1 MPKDNC
7 QMSYDNFSI
16 LIAEDDAVTRML
28 LKKTLIKEGHEVVS
42 VENGQKAFDLFK
54 ESFFP
59 IVLTDWMMPE
69 MDGLE
74 LCRAIRQEENPGY
87 VFIVL
92 LTAQDS
98 QDDIITG
105 LEAGADDYLTKP
117 FNRAELIA
125 RLNTGRRFLVQERA
139 LRRANE
145 EIRILSITDPLTG
158 CSNRG
163 CLNTRLPQEI
173 QRAGRYKRPL
183 SIVMCDIDH
192 FKKINDIYGHQAGDL
207 VLKEFSKRLQDSIRD
222 NVDMLARY
230 GGEEFLVTLPETGMS
245 GALHMA
251 ERLRKVISEKKYDIG
266 TKKIKITASFGVAGF
281 DSDNASGEI
290 SFDILIRHADN
301 YLYQAKNEGRDRVVG
316 GPLSA

>member
-1 MPKDNC
+1 MIN
-7 QMSYDNFSI
+7 DNFPI

-28 LKKTLIKEGHEVVS
+28 LGKTLIKAGHEVVS
-42 VENGQKAFDLFK
+42 VENGQKAFDLLK

-74 LCRAIRQEENPGY
+74 LCRAIRQKENPGY

-92 LTAQDS
+92 LTAKDS
-98 QDDIITG
+98 QDDLIAG
-105 LEAGADDYLTKP
+105 LEAGADEYLTKP
-117 FNRAELIA
+117 FNKAELIA
-125 RLNTGRRFLVQERA
+125 RLNTGRRFLEQERA
-139 LRRANE
+139 LRQANE

-173 QRAGRYKRPL
+173 QRAGRYNRPL

-192 FKKINDIYGHQAGDL
+192 FKKVNDTHGHQAGDL
-207 VLKEFSKRLQDSIRD
+207 VLIEFSKRINDSIRYE
-222 NVDMLARY
+222 VDLLARY
-230 GGEEFLVTLPETGMS
+230 GGEEFLVTLPETDLD
-245 GALHMA
+245 GALHLS
-251 ERLRKVISEKKYDIG
+251 ERLRRVISEKKFDIG

-281 DSDNASGEI
+281 DSGNAGDEI
-290 SFDILIRHADN
+290 SFDTLINHADK
-301 YLYQAKNEGRDRVVG
+301 YLYKAKNEGRNRVAG
-316 GPLSA
+316 GELSA

>member
-1 MPKDNC
+1 MTN
-7 QMSYDNFSI
+7 DNFPI

-28 LKKTLIKEGHEVVS
+28 LEKTLIKAEHEVVS
-42 VENGQKAFDLFK
+42 VENGRKAFDLFK

-74 LCRAIRQEENPGY
+74 LCRAIRQKKNPGY

-105 LEAGADDYLTKP
+105 LEAGADEYLTKP

-125 RLNTGRRFLVQERA
+125 RLNTGRRFLEQEKA
-139 LRRANE
+139 LRQANE

-173 QRAGRYKRPL
+173 QRAGRYNRPL

-192 FKKINDIYGHQAGDL
+192 FKKVNDKYGHQAGDL
-207 VLKEFSKRLQDSIRD
+207 VLIEFSKRINDSIRYEID
-222 NVDMLARY
+222 LLARY
-230 GGEEFLVTLPETGMS
+230 GGEEFLVTLPETDLD
-245 GALHMA
+245 GALNLS
-251 ERLRKVISEKKYDIG
+251 ERLRRVISERKFDIG

-281 DSDNASGEI
+281 DSGNAGVEI
-290 SFDILIRHADN
+290 SFDTLLNHADK
-301 YLYQAKNEGRDRVVG
+301 YLYKAKNEGRNRVAG
-316 GPLSA
+316 GGLSA

>member
-1 MPKDNC
+1 
-7 QMSYDNFSI
+7 MSNDNFPI

-42 VENGQKAFDLFK
+42 VKNGQKAFDLFQ
-54 ESFFP
+54 ERFFP
-59 IVLTDWMMPE
+59 IILTDWMMPE

-74 LCRAIRQEENPGY
+74 LCRAIRKRVNPGY

-92 LTAQDS
+92 LTAKDS
-98 QDDIITG
+98 HDNIITG
-105 LEAGADDYLTKP
+105 LEAGADEYLTKP

-125 RLNTGRRFLVQERA
+125 RLNTGKRFLEQDRA
-139 LRRANE
+139 LRKANE

-163 CLNTRLPQEI
+163 CLNKRLPQEI
-173 QRAGRYKRPL
+173 QRAGRYNRPL

-192 FKKINDIYGHQAGDL
+192 FKKVNDTYGHQAGDT
-207 VLKEFSKRLQDSIRD
+207 VLKEFSNRINDSIRD
-222 NVDMLARY
+222 KVDLLARY
-230 GGEEFLVTLPETGMS
+230 GGEEFLVTLPETDLD
-245 GALHMA
+245 GALNLA
-251 ERLRKVISEKKYDIG
+251 ERLRRVISEKKFDIE

-281 DSDNASGEI
+281 DSYNAGDEI
-290 SFDILIRHADN
+290 SFDTLINRADK

-316 GPLSA
+316 GRLDA

>member
-1 MPKDNC
+1 MTD
-7 QMSYDNFSI
+7 DNFPI

-28 LKKTLIKEGHEVVS
+28 LEKTLIKAGHEVVS
-42 VENGQKAFDLFK
+42 VANGQKAFDLLK

-74 LCRAIRQEENPGY
+74 LCRAIRQKKNPGY

-92 LTAQDS
+92 LTAKDS
-98 QDDIITG
+98 QDDLISG
-105 LEAGADDYLTKP
+105 LEAGANEYLTKP

-125 RLNTGRRFLVQERA
+125 RLNTGKRFLEQERA
-139 LRRANE
+139 LRQANK

-173 QRAGRYKRPL
+173 KRAGRYNRPL

-192 FKKINDIYGHQAGDL
+192 FKKVNDTYCHQAGDL
-207 VLKEFSKRLQDSIRD
+207 VLIEFSKRINDSIRD
-222 NVDMLARY
+222 KVDMLARY
-230 GGEEFLVTLPETGMS
+230 GGEEFLVTLPETDLD
-245 GALHMA
+245 GALHLA
-251 ERLRKVISEKKYDIG
+251 ERLLRVISEKKFDIG

-281 DSDNASGEI
+281 DSDNAGGEI
-290 SFDILIRHADN
+290 SFDTLINRADE
-301 YLYQAKNEGRDRVVG
+301 YLYQAKNEGRNRVAG
-316 GPLSA
+316 GRLGT

>member
-1 MPKDNC
+1 MTN
-7 QMSYDNFSI
+7 DNFPI

-28 LKKTLIKEGHEVVS
+28 LKKSLIKAGHEVVS

-59 IVLTDWMMPE
+59 IVMTDWMMPE

-74 LCRAIRQEENPGY
+74 FCRAIRKRVNPGY

-92 LTAQDS
+92 LTAKDS

-105 LEAGADDYLTKP
+105 LEAGADEYLTKP
-117 FNRAELIA
+117 FNRAELFA
-125 RLNTGRRFLVQERA
+125 RLNTGRRFLEQERA

-173 QRAGRYKRPL
+173 QRAGRYNRPL

-192 FKKINDIYGHQAGDL
+192 FKKVNDTYGHQAGDL
-207 VLKEFSKRLQDSIRD
+207 VLKEFSKRLKDSIRD
-222 NVDMLARY
+222 KVDMLARY
-230 GGEEFLVTLPETGMS
+230 GGEEFLVTLPETDLD
-245 GALHMA
+245 GALHLS
-251 ERLRKVISEKKYDIG
+251 ERLRRVISEKEFDIG

-281 DSDNASGEI
+281 DSDNDGDEI
-290 SFDILIRHADN
+290 SFDTLINHADK
-301 YLYQAKNEGRDRVVG
+301 YLYKAKNEGRNRVVG
-316 GPLSA
+316 GGLSN

>member
-1 MPKDNC
+1 
-7 QMSYDNFSI
+7 MSNVNFPI

-42 VENGQKAFDLFK
+42 VENGRKAFDLFEK
-54 ESFFP
+54 SFFP

-74 LCRAIRQEENPGY
+74 LCRVIRQKENPGY

-92 LTAQDS
+92 LTGQDS

-105 LEAGADDYLTKP
+105 LKAGADEYLTKP

-125 RLNTGRRFLVQERA
+125 RLNTGRRFLEQERA
-139 LRRANE
+139 LRKANE

-173 QRAGRYKRPL
+173 LRAARYHRPL

-192 FKKINDIYGHQAGDL
+192 FKKVNDTYGHQPGDM
-207 VLKEFSKRLQDSIRD
+207 VLKEFSKRINDSIRD

-230 GGEEFLVTLPETGMS
+230 GGEEFLVTLPETDLD
-245 GALHMA
+245 GALNMA
-251 ERLRKVISEKKYDIG
+251 ERLRRVISEKKFAIG

-281 DSDNASGEI
+281 DSDNAGSQI
-290 SFDILIRHADN
+290 SFDTLINLADKC
-301 YLYQAKNEGRDRVVG
+301 LYRAKTDGRNRVVG
-316 GPLSA
+316 GGLNA